1 MTLNR
6 LYIPL
11 KILREDV
18 IVDYRNKD
26 VIFPNRPEGAT
37 QLGFKGV
44 SVISNYLNAEGFLDT
59 VDLAVFE
66 PWALPFS
73 GLSKGKLCEESH
85 SSVIAK
91 VSYVRKIGFN
101 RVLVGFKFLNKFE
114 VNLPMDDFGL
124 EKLGEVECWGTGAK
138 AQKVGWAVYT
148 EFSGN
153 SGDEILISEER
164 HQCG

>member
-26 VIFPNRPEGAT
+26 VIFPNRPGSAT
-37 QLGFKGV
+37 KLRSERV
-44 SVISNYLNAEGFLDT
+44 AAISHYLKSEGFLGT
-59 VDLAVFE
+59 IDLAVFE
-66 PWALPFS
+66 PWSLPFS
-73 GLSKGKLCEESH
+73 GLGKGKLREGSH
-85 SSVIAK
+85 SSAIAR
-91 VSYVRKIGFN
+91 VSYVREIGLN
-101 RVLVGFKFLNKFE
+101 RVLAGFKFLNEFE
-114 VNLPMDDFGL
+114 VNLPIEDFEL
-124 EKLGEVECWGTGAK
+124 EKFGKVECWGTGAK

-153 SGDEILISEER
+153 SGVPILISEER